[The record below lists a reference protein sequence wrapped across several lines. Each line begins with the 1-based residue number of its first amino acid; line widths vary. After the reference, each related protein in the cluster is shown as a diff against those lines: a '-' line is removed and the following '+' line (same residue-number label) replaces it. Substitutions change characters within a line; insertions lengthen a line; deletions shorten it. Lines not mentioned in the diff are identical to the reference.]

1 MLQTTTALAGGSLL
15 AGLAPDGLL
24 AQKTAT
30 PRADSAQ
37 QAGGPAAA
45 VRWDSLAAAREEVGK
60 TPLQTQKLSD
70 SLTLLYGPGGNVVV
84 LNGPDGK
91 VMVDTCIAPAAAK
104 LKETLDGLGNAP
116 LKFVINTHWHWDH
129 TDNNGVL
136 HAAGATI
143 LAHENTRKRLGET
156 HELALL
162 GAKTFPSPVAAL
174 PQQTFRDTFRLYF
187 NSEQLELVHIPPSHT
202 DTDVFIHYQKA
213 NVLHLGDVFF
223 NGMYPYIDG
232 GTGGSINGVIAGA
245 TKALGMAD
253 NNTKI
258 VPGHGPVGDKAAL
271 LKYRDMLVTAR
282 DRVKKEKAAGKTL
295 KEVLAAKPTTDL
307 DATWGWPIITPEY
320 FVTLVYT
327 TL

>member
-1 MLQTTTALAGGSLL
+1 
-15 AGLAPDGLL
+15 
-24 AQKTAT
+24 
-30 PRADSAQ
+30 
-37 QAGGPAAA
+37 
-45 VRWDSLAAAREEVGK
+45 
-60 TPLQTQKLSD
+60 
-70 SLTLLYGPGGNVVV
+70 
-84 LNGPDGK
+84 
-91 VMVDTCIAPAAAK
+91 MVDTFIAPASAK